1 MQATRSANANVAR
14 PRTDRW
20 VRRAGVPRVAAVG
33 HVLLLDIGGVVLRS
47 GHEMMALLGRRRPEL
62 AGQTDRRGRLGPV
75 PDPRWEM
82 ALAGTLSERGYWA
95 ERAAELGR
103 LTGGGT
109 GTPALMSLLYD
120 EDALGV
126 DGFVRPEAR
135 ALMQDA
141 AAGGR
146 TVAALTNDLAA
157 FHEDADLT
165 RHPLFSSFD
174 PLVDASLTGVLKPDP
189 GAYALALAA
198 LGDPDPVDV
207 VFLDDMPGNVAGA
220 RAAGLTTVWVDLE
233 DPGAA
238 FAEARALLSLAAA
251 A

>member
-1 MQATRSANANVAR
+1 VD
-14 PRTDRW
+14 P
-20 VRRAGVPRVAAVG
+20 
-33 HVLLLDIGGVVLRS
+33 VLLLDIGGVVLRS

-62 AGQTDRRGRLGPV
+62 AGETDRRGRLGPV
-75 PDPRWEM
+75 PDPRWET
-82 ALAGTLSERGYWA
+82 ALAGVGPSERAYWA
-95 ERAAELGR
+95 ERAADLGR
-103 LTGGGT
+103 LAGGGT
-109 GTPALMSLLYD
+109 DIPALMALLYD

-126 DGFVRPEAR
+126 DGLVRPEAR
-135 ALMQDA
+135 ALMRDA

-165 RHPLFSSFD
+165 RHPLFSLFD
-174 PLVDASLTGVLKPDP
+174 PLVDGSLTGVLKPDP
-189 GAYALALAA
+189 GAYALALSA
-198 LGDPDPVDV
+198 LGDPDPADV

-238 FAEARALLSLAAA
+238 FAQARELLRLAVAA
-251 A
+251 